1 MYRKGYSLLFIA
13 KKLSDEGVAPPRAK
27 AKGHR
32 ARFWRKSTLREM
44 LGDRSYIGEWTYRH
58 IAGERHTGSV
68 LVAVGDMLADQAE
81 QMPLPEH
88 DDVVE
93 QFSAQRAD
101 PPLGESVLPRRA
113 RRGPELL
120 NA

>member
-1 MYRKGYSLLFIA
+1 VVEAADPRQRDDVARVRRFHGACDRRIA
-13 KKLSDEGVAPPRAK
+13 A
-27 AKGHR
+27 
-32 ARFWRKSTLREM
+32 
-44 LGDRSYIGEWTYRH
+44 
-58 IAGERHTGSV
+58 ERHMGSV
-68 LVAVGDMLADQAE
+68 LVVVADMLADQAE

-120 NA
+120 DA